1 MKLFDHVRILIPID
15 LVGIEFKMRG
25 MVKRTLAALLVALPL
40 SVGAQHRVGTIVVA
54 HGGDSLWNAL
64 VLDAAKGA
72 KTGGPVEVSFLM
84 GPAAKASPFQNVV
97 ARLEKA
103 GISEIVVVPMLVS
116 SYSGHYEQVR
126 YLAGD
131 SVVLDERMMHHLHM
145 AGIERPH
152 TSIPIRLTRAMDDA
166 HEIARVLT
174 DRALALVTNPRER
187 AVMIVGHGPNSA
199 EDYAE
204 WMKNLRVVG
213 DSVKRRGGFRDV
225 RVELVRDDAPAQV
238 RAEGV
243 RQTRELIELQH
254 LLTGKDVL
262 VVPVLV
268 SKGAVSRSKLPA
280 DLAGLPIVYSGEPLL
295 PHRAMGEW
303 IERRVRERAQLR
315 NAVLQSRRS

>member
-1 MKLFDHVRILIPID
+1 MFKRALMA
-15 LVGIEFKMRG
+15 LV
-25 MVKRTLAALLVALPL
+25 LALPV
-40 SVGAQHRVGTIVVA
+40 SVAAQGQVGTIVVA
-54 HGGDSLWNAL
+54 HGGDSLWNSL

-72 KTGGPVEVSFLM
+72 KTGGPVEISFLM
-84 GPAAKASPFQNVV
+84 GPAAKTSPFQKAV

-103 GISEIVVVPMLVS
+103 GVSKIVVVPMLVS
-116 SYSGHYEQVR
+116 SHSGHYDQVR

-145 AGIERPH
+145 AGIERPR

-166 HEIARVLT
+166 HEIAHVLT
-174 DRALALVTNPRER
+174 DRALALTTNPRER
-187 AVMIVGHGPNSA
+187 AVLIVGHGPNSA

-204 WMKNLRVVG
+204 WMKNLRAVA

-254 LLTGKDVL
+254 LLTGKEVL

-268 SKGAVSRSKLPA
+268 SKGAVSRSKLPT
-280 DLAGLPIVYSGEPLL
+280 DLAGLPVVYSGEPLL
-295 PHRAMGEW
+295 PHAAMISW
-303 IERRVRERAQLR
+303 IERRVRERAVATAQLKNSATEKGR
-315 NAVLQSRRS
+315 D